1 MVSKN
6 KRTERENETETNRT
20 TILKTDEVMLSNK
33 DKEIKQHITLKNK
46 REKVRIIE
54 FIKMF

>member
-1 MVSKN
+1 VVSKN